1 MQAVIEFI
9 PFIYQDRNN
18 QASHNLLVLDLE
30 KMQVVQKTCINS
42 NLEMRKYI
50 RKTETGF
57 SCYTLTRTSEVFNQ
71 KQGFFTTHAC
81 PISQIVKYQVSGQ
94 YFVQNFESENPAK
107 CTLELSEYVV
117 KFSNYEKN

>member
-1 MQAVIEFI
+1 MTVVTPSSFEGTKKEILQSFTRDMTFKELTEYQNDHTDTYIHITLETLYDMQAVIEFI

-50 RKTETGF
+50 RKNETGF
-57 SCYTLTRTSEVFNQ
+57 STYTLTRTSEVFN
-71 KQGFFTTHAC
+71 
-81 PISQIVKYQVSGQ
+81 
-94 YFVQNFESENPAK
+94 
-107 CTLELSEYVV
+107 
-117 KFSNYEKN
+117 